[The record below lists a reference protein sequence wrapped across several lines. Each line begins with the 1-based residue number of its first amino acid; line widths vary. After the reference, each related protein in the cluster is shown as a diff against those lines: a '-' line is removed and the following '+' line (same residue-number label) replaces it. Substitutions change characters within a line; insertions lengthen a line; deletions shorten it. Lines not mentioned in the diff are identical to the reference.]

1 MFLLKT
7 KSSHHSARL
16 LICQSSRSKGDFAFA
31 FVEAYKPSSAGATD
45 WSVNSEPG
53 NSKNSY
59 LVWPLQ
65 VSATKNQIDI

>member
-1 MFLLKT
+1 MILHL
-7 KSSHHSARL
+7 RL
-16 LICQSSRSKGDFAFA
+16 LRHINLQC
-31 FVEAYKPSSAGATD
+31 AGATD

-65 VSATKNQIDI
+65 VSATQNQIDIISTKLGFFEFFKRDYIA